1 VTIVTPAADA
11 APEPRAVLP
20 GREWLDGYRW
30 GCLHGHALG
39 YADAE
44 REMAAAWH
52 AVADPASR
60 GGPSHA
66 EIECRRWG
74 PGGRD
79 RFGDPRP
86 GDYRGRGDAA

>member
-1 VTIVTPAADA
+1 MSILST
-11 APEPRAVLP
+11 APLLTRDFLA
-20 GREWLDGYRW
+20 GYLA
-30 GCLHGHALG
+30 GCEHGHVMG
-39 YADAE
+39 YAEGHADAE

-66 EIECRRWG
+66 ELERRRWG

-86 GDYRGRGDAA
+86 GDYQGRGDAA